1 MGAFFVFGPL
11 NRSGPFRPFRRF
23 SMLIRRLLG
32 ERDLEALGPLPDL
45 LPNLW
50 YGAPHPAL
58 VRLRDAVR
66 SGTLFPYESADLC
79 GRTGAGL
86 FVGPRGVEVV
96 LAHEPF
102 REPER
107 DPGCALPLA
116 ERLAGTV
123 EASAFEFA
131 AKTTELVDARGESFR
146 LFDFA
151 EALFAAKP
159 LKIARGGGAGLNLT
173 RAHWMRALLDAPRA
187 PAPRILNAAH
197 AAGAGRLRLYGEWWE
212 GPSPVFDVKH
222 PLMWLAPRTTVKPL
236 VERLLADTPAAADPR
251 LTDPRVLA
259 KRPEIVAQTDDW
271 VVIVKPSGLLSV
283 PGTLGLDDAMT
294 LTARMIGEAQGT
306 GTDSVSLT
314 PVHRLD
320 MDTSGL
326 LVYSKNPDA
335 TRALMAAFREGRV
348 EKRYEA
354 ILEGVLDP
362 KAADSGEIAFPLTTH
377 PLDRLRQCAAEGGR
391 ASVTRYAVL
400 ARGRER
406 THVALEPVTGRT
418 HQLRLHAAHPL
429 GLGTPILGDPYYGP
443 AGLAAE
449 TPETPLRLHARLLS
463 FEDPRTGERLRFE
476 VPAPFEELLV

>member
-1 MGAFFVFGPL
+1 
-11 NRSGPFRPFRRF
+11 
-23 SMLIRRLLG
+23 MLIRRLLG

-66 SGTLFPYESADLC
+66 SSSLFSYDAARLC

-86 FVGPRGVEVV
+86 FVGPRGVELVV
-96 LAHEPF
+96 AHEPF
-102 REPER
+102 REPCEPER
-107 DPGCALPLA
+107 DEESRLPPA
-116 ERLAGTV
+116 DRLAGTV
-123 EASAFEFA
+123 EAAAFDFA
-131 AKTTELVDARGESFR
+131 AKTTELVDARGETFR

-159 LKIARGGGAGLNLT
+159 LKITRGGGAGLNLT
-173 RAHWMRALLDAPRA
+173 RAHWMRALLDAPLA

-236 VERLLADTPAAADPR
+236 VEKLLADTPTATDPR

-259 KRPEIVAQTDDW
+259 KRPEIVAETDDW

-283 PGTLGLDDAMT
+283 PGTLGLEDAMT
-294 LTARMIGEAQGT
+294 LTARMIGEEQGSDAAPVT
-306 GTDSVSLT
+306 LT

-326 LVYSKNPDA
+326 LVYSKNTDA

-362 KAADSGEIAFPLTTH
+362 TVPESGEISFPLTTH

-391 ASVTRYAVL
+391 ASVTRYEI
-400 ARGRER
+400 GRA
-406 THVALEPVTGRT
+406 HV
-418 HQLRLHAAHPL
+418 
-429 GLGTPILGDPYYGP
+429 
-443 AGLAAE
+443 
-449 TPETPLRLHARLLS
+449 
-463 FEDPRTGERLRFE
+463 
-476 VPAPFEELLV
+476 

>member
-1 MGAFFVFGPL
+1 MRAFSFVP
-11 NRSGPFRPFRRF
+11 SDPSIP
-23 SMLIRRLLG
+23 MLIRRLLG

-66 SGTLFPYESADLC
+66 SSSLFSYDATRLC

-86 FVGPRGVEVV
+86 FVGPRGVELVV
-96 LAHEPF
+96 AHEPF
-102 REPER
+102 REPCEPER
-107 DPGCALPLA
+107 DEESRLPPA
-116 ERLAGTV
+116 DRLAGTV
-123 EASAFEFA
+123 EAAAFDFA
-131 AKTTELVDARGESFR
+131 AKTTELVDARGETFR

-159 LKIARGGGAGLNLT
+159 LKITRGGGAGLNLT
-173 RAHWMRALLDAPRA
+173 RAHWMRALLDAPLA

-197 AAGAGRLRLYGEWWE
+197 AAGAGRLRLYGVWWE

-236 VERLLADTPAAADPR
+236 VEKLLADTPTATDPR

-259 KRPEIVAQTDDW
+259 KRPEIVAETDDW

-283 PGTLGLDDAMT
+283 PGTLGLEDAMT
-294 LTARMIGEAQGT
+294 LTARMIGEEQGSDAAPVT
-306 GTDSVSLT
+306 LT

-326 LVYSKNPDA
+326 LVYSKNTDA

-362 KAADSGEIAFPLTTH
+362 TVPESGEISFPLTTH

-400 ARGRER
+400 ARGRNR

-429 GLGTPILGDPYYGP
+429 GLGIPILGDPYYGP

-449 TPETPLRLHARLLS
+449 TPETPLCLHARLLS

-476 VPAPFEELLV
+476 APAPFEGLLD

>member
-1 MGAFFVFGPL
+1 MRAFSFVP
-11 NRSGPFRPFRRF
+11 SDPSIP
-23 SMLIRRLLG
+23 MLIRRLLG

-66 SGTLFPYESADLC
+66 SSSLFSYDAARLC

-86 FVGPRGVEVV
+86 FVGPRGVELVV
-96 LAHEPF
+96 AHEPF
-102 REPER
+102 REPCEPER
-107 DPGCALPLA
+107 DEESRLPPA
-116 ERLAGTV
+116 DRLAGTV
-123 EASAFEFA
+123 EAAAFDFA
-131 AKTTELVDARGESFR
+131 AKTTELVDARGETFR

-159 LKIARGGGAGLNLT
+159 LKITRGGGAGLNLT
-173 RAHWMRALLDAPRA
+173 RAHWMRALLDAPLA

-236 VERLLADTPAAADPR
+236 VEKLLADTPTATDPR

-259 KRPEIVAQTDDW
+259 KRPEIVAETDDW

-283 PGTLGLDDAMT
+283 PGTLGLEDAMT
-294 LTARMIGEAQGT
+294 LTARMIGEEQGSDAAPVT
-306 GTDSVSLT
+306 LT

-326 LVYSKNPDA
+326 LVYSKNTDA

-362 KAADSGEIAFPLTTH
+362 TVPESGEISFPLTTH

-400 ARGRER
+400 ARGRNR

-429 GLGTPILGDPYYGP
+429 GLGIPILGDPYYGP

-449 TPETPLRLHARLLS
+449 TPETPLCLHARLLS

-476 VPAPFEELLV
+476 APAPFEGLLD